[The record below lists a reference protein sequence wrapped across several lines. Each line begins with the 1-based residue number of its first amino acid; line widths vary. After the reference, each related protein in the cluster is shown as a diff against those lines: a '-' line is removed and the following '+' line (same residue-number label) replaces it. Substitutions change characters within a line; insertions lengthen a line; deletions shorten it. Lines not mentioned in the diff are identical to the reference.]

1 MSRAILRIPRAAAL
15 LWLLVA
21 VAACGGR
28 NEKEK
33 APAASPGAPSNAPA
47 PAPTP
52 APGGGEP
59 IKIKGTDGKRVAEL
73 TVSGQDVTIELGDEG
88 AGRLIVGRMRETG
101 KRKYGT
107 ESGSPIAE
115 VKDDGDAFKVR
126 TPDGKLLWKVKLKDD
141 KIKISDNEENAHPYV
156 LKADEDGV
164 KVKEDEETEIGK
176 VKFHTD
182 EEKVKVKDAAGA
194 EAFMSR
200 TTKRSAMYGVLLMKR
215 IPETER
221 AIIMAEILLRGR

>member
-1 MSRAILRIPRAAAL
+1 MSRAIHHIPRIIAL
-15 LWLLVA
+15 LWLLVT
-21 VAACGGR
+21 VAACGGGK
-28 NEKEK
+28 EKEK
-33 APAASPGAPSNAPA
+33 APAASTTNNAPA
-47 PAPTP
+47 AAPTS
-52 APGGGEP
+52 APTSGER
-59 IKIKGTDGKRVAEL
+59 IKIKGADGKRVAEL

-88 AGRLIVGRMRETG
+88 AGRLIVGRMRESG

-156 LKADEDGV
+156 LKTDDDGV

-176 VKFHTD
+176 VKFHAD
-182 EEKVKVKDAAGA
+182 EEKVKAKDAAGA
-194 EAFMSR
+194 EAFESR